1 MRSSSLWKAL
11 LALTGAV
18 ALAAALGAAVMYGA
32 APQQAAADP
41 PARTAGDG
49 RAPAISFVDSP
60 SPTCRVARP
69 NTGAC
74 YIGWSYLYV
83 AAAPGASII
92 SMTVT
97 IDGRLRGYHTGFFQ
111 PAMYIPGSMTA
122 PGYMVACGKPGSGG
136 APGMGNSYAYTIR
149 ARESTGRSAANHGTV
164 ICPADESR
172 TFLPHVRRR

>member
-1 MRSSSLWKAL
+1 MRNASLWKVLFAL
-11 LALTGAV
+11 AGAV
-18 ALAAALGAAVMYGA
+18 ALAGALGAAVMHGA
-32 APQQAAADP
+32 APQQAAVDP

-49 RAPAISFVDSP
+49 RTPAISFIDSP

-83 AAAPGASII
+83 SAAPSASII

-97 IDGRLRGYHTGFFQ
+97 IDSRLRGYHNGFFQ
-111 PAMYIPGSMTA
+111 SAMYIPGAMTA
-122 PGYMVACGKPGSGG
+122 PGYLVTCGRPGSGG
-136 APGMGNSYAYTIR
+136 APGQGKSYAYTIR
-149 ARESTGRSAANHGTV
+149 ARESTGQSAANYGTV
-164 ICPADESR
+164 TCPADESR